1 MCFIFCEEFKSLNLG
16 ILQICPLPL
25 FKKKFGQDEK
35 VYSIHR
41 KQTYLI
47 LESAGAESPDA
58 GKHKVNLVP
67 LLGAVRRHIVGG
79 EERL

>member
-1 MCFIFCEEFKSLNLG
+1 M
-16 ILQICPLPL
+16 
-25 FKKKFGQDEK
+25 
-35 VYSIHR
+35 HR

-58 GKHKVNLVP
+58 GEHKVNLIP
-67 LLGAVRRHIVGG
+67 LLGAVRRHVVGG